1 MSNEYAPLNRAHI
14 NLEKVRAE
22 DYLDVT
28 ASEVLE
34 TLVSLNANKSV
45 PKNDVP
51 KNDVPTKILKRFA
64 AHLSS
69 PIAEL
74 INACIRE
81 GCWPDFLK
89 IESVTPVPKVPHPKS
104 ANDLRKIA
112 GLPNLSKIM
121 EKIIVK
127 YMVKDMQ
134 SKLDECQFANQENQS
149 ITHYLI
155 KLVDRVLKV
164 LDGSTQ
170 GEHTAVLCTLH
181 DFSKAFDRQDPTLAI
196 KSFQEN
202 GVRACLIPL
211 LMSFF
216 ENRRMFV
223 KWHDVTSDLKTLP
236 GGGPQ
241 GCSLG
246 LWSFLSQ
253 TNDNPE
259 HTNNEDI
266 YKFVDD
272 KSVLEVIN
280 LLSIGIASHNPKSR
294 VPSNVLTSNIIIPA
308 ENLKTQDHLEKISD
322 WTRRKQM
329 KLNNKKTKNL
339 IFNYSKNYQFSTD
352 LKLED
357 EVIET
362 VSETKLLGTIITSDL
377 NWNKNTQSI
386 VNIISS

>member
-1 MSNEYAPLNRAHI
+1 MSNKYAPLNRAHI
-14 NLEKVRAE
+14 NLEEVRAE

-34 TLVSLNANKSV
+34 TLVSLNANKS
-45 PKNDVP
+45 VP

-127 YMVKDMQ
+127 YMVDDMR
-134 SKLDECQFANQENQS
+134 SKLDECQFANQANQS
-149 ITHYLI
+149 INHYLI
-155 KLVDRVLKV
+155 KLVDRVLKA

-170 GEHTAVLCTLH
+170 GEHTAVLCSRI
-181 DFSKAFDRQDPTLAI
+181 DFSKAFDRQDPTLTI
-196 KSFQEN
+196 ESFQDN

-223 KWHDVTSDLKTLP
+223 KWHDVISDLKTLP

-253 TNDNPE
+253 INDNPE
-259 HTNNEDI
+259 DADNQDS

-280 LLSIGIASHNPKSR
+280 
-294 VPSNVLTSNIIIPA
+294 V
-308 ENLKTQDHLEKISD
+308 
-322 WTRRKQM
+322 
-329 KLNNKKTKNL
+329 
-339 IFNYSKNYQFSTD
+339 QFTH
-352 LKLED
+352 
-357 EVIET
+357 V
-362 VSETKLLGTIITSDL
+362 
-377 NWNKNTQSI
+377 NKNI
-386 VNIISS
+386 V

>member
-1 MSNEYAPLNRAHI
+1 
-14 NLEKVRAE
+14 
-22 DYLDVT
+22 
-28 ASEVLE
+28 
-34 TLVSLNANKSV
+34 
-45 PKNDVP
+45 
-51 KNDVPTKILKRFA
+51 
-64 AHLSS
+64 
-69 PIAEL
+69 
-74 INACIRE
+74 
-81 GCWPDFLK
+81 
-89 IESVTPVPKVPHPKS
+89 
-104 ANDLRKIA
+104 
-112 GLPNLSKIM
+112 
-121 EKIIVK
+121 
-127 YMVKDMQ
+127 
-134 SKLDECQFANQENQS
+134 
-149 ITHYLI
+149 
-155 KLVDRVLKV
+155 
-164 LDGSTQ
+164 
-170 GEHTAVLCTLH
+170 
-181 DFSKAFDRQDPTLAI
+181 
-196 KSFQEN
+196 
-202 GVRACLIPL
+202 
-211 LMSFF
+211 
-216 ENRRMFV
+216 MFV

-259 HTNNEDI
+259 DANNEDI

-280 LLSIGIASHNPKSR
+280 LLSIGIASHNPKER
-294 VPSNVLTSNIIIPA
+294 VPSNVPTSNIIIPA
-308 ENLKTQDHLEKISD
+308 VHLKTQDHLEKIND
-322 WTRRKQM
+322 WTKRKQM